1 MKFLLAM
8 IMYGTVL
15 CRSSVET
22 VGWTGSTSSDL
33 TIGSVCGDNV
43 LSTGESCDNG
53 NQLGCSS
60 NCVPDT
66 GYTCT
71 GSLGQTSSCKT
82 TCGDSVRSST

>member
-22 VGWTGSTSSDL
+22 EGWTGSTSSDL
-33 TIGSVCGDNV
+33 TSGSVCGDNV
-43 LSTGESCDNG
+43 WSRGEGCDNG
-53 NQLGCSS
+53 NQLGCGSD
-60 NCVPDT
+60 CVPDA

-71 GSLGQTSSCKT
+71 GSRGQS
-82 TCGDSVRSST
+82 